1 MEHTDDQQIE
11 AYLRN
16 KMTPEER
23 QRFED
28 ALAADPELR
37 RRTDELR
44 RLAGSV
50 RQMALADTRRRVE
63 AVREKIRTEEK
74 EGAPPGKSGYWHWLV
89 VGLILAGLVWL
100 GYRYFYP
107 PEMEQEDKKPTME
120 TRETPPQQPAGPV
133 ANTPDTPRKEPADEL
148 GKSAVEPFS
157 SDNVPVLDSR
167 GKATGRTIRVDQYRD
182 SVRLY
187 ILKGNLLELYIP
199 PGKELPR
206 PVVII
211 DREGRLYLRL
221 PGGSEVQL
229 QATGEAAPF

>member
-50 RQMALADTRRRVE
+50 RQMARADTRRRVE
-63 AVREKIRTEEK
+63 AVRDKIRGEE
-74 EGAPPGKSGYWHWLV
+74 EESPPPGKSGYWHWLV
-89 VGLILAGLVWL
+89 VGLVMAGLLWL

-107 PEMEQEDKKPTME
+107 PEMEQEDKEPTME
-120 TRETPPQQPAGPV
+120 TREAPLQPPAGPV
-133 ANTPDTPRKEPADEL
+133 AQTPDTPPETPADAL
-148 GKSAVEPFS
+148 GQSAVEPFS

-167 GKATGRTIRVDQYRD
+167 GKSTGRTIRVDQYRD

-187 ILKGNLLELYIP
+187 ILKGNVLELYIP

-206 PVVII
+206 PIVLI
-211 DREGRLYLRL
+211 DRGSRLYLRL
-221 PGGSEVQL
+221 SGGSEVQL
-229 QATGEAAPF
+229 NATGEALPF